1 MFLVMKYPMA
11 MAERARTI
19 RIKITASTIVQIY
32 NKDFNPTTK
41 GGGINPGPQNPFP
54 HTGP

>member
-11 MAERARTI
+11 IAERARTI

-41 GGGINPGPQNPFP
+41 GGE
-54 HTGP
+54 